1 MKSAVRGNS
10 PPLSLISLPGCALYH
25 KITSKEESIMDP
37 SKMLQDKRDEIL
49 RIAAAH
55 GAQNVRVF
63 GSVSRGEAGAKSD
76 VDLLV
81 KLEPGRS
88 LLDLIAIKQELEDLL
103 GREVDVVTEDAV
115 SPYIREQVLK
125 EAVSL

>member
-1 MKSAVRGNS
+1 MSS
-10 PPLSLISLPGCALYH
+10 S
-25 KITSKEESIMDP
+25 KI
-37 SKMLQDKRDEIL
+37 LQDKREEIL
-49 RIAAAH
+49 RIASAH

-63 GSVSRGEAGAKSD
+63 GSVSRGEAGTESD

-81 KLEPGRS
+81 KLESGRS
-88 LLDLIAIKQELEDLL
+88 LLDLIAIKQEIEDLL
-103 GREVDVVTEDAV
+103 GCEVDVVTEDAV

>member
-1 MKSAVRGNS
+1 MA
-10 PPLSLISLPGCALYH
+10 
-25 KITSKEESIMDP
+25 P
-37 SKMLQDKRDEIL
+37 SKMLQDKRAEIL

-63 GSVSRGEAGAKSD
+63 GSVSRGEAGTESD

-103 GREVDVVTEDAV
+103 GRVVDVVTEDAV